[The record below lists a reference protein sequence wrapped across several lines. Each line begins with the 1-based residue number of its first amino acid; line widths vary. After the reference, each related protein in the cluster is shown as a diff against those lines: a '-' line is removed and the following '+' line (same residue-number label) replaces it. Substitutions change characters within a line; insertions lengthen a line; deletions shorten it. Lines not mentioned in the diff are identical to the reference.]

1 MNGEHESRSERNG
14 HGGEDETWRSK
25 IRNLSGLY
33 FEPRSRRL
41 GHEHY
46 DRIEKIAHE
55 PPAAALQ
62 ELITENVCRCGSEEW
77 LIEKLKARA
86 ARHAAGDFP
95 STLRDLQE
103 YMAVARG
110 AFGELDLDLLDYRE
124 LSGDSLKYWREEVGY
139 LPGAL
144 GWGPEA
150 PVLLCRRSC
159 VPAVEYYWALGKVLK
174 HWDPFPLSL
183 LVFTESE
190 DGFGPAGRW
199 IGPTSALVNILRG
212 HYPTFDNVPYD
223 IADLANPP
231 GARGCLPDYRDVR
244 EYGQLFELLPSGDYS
259 AFYERMLASVP
270 VLGEV
275 GVRVRRVAPSED
287 PGAEAQTDLS
297 LTQWILEAPPWDNP
311 DIL

>member
-1 MNGEHESRSERNG
+1 MSGDHESRSERNG

-25 IRNLSGLY
+25 IRNLPDLY
-33 FEPRSRRL
+33 FDPGSRFL
-41 GHEHY
+41 GHEHH
-46 DRIEKIAHE
+46 DRIEEITHE

-62 ELITENVCRCGSEEW
+62 ELIKENVCRCGSEEW

-86 ARHAAGDFP
+86 AGYAAGNFP

-103 YMAVARG
+103 YMAMACEV
-110 AFGELDLDLLDYRE
+110 FGDLDLDLLDYRE

-139 LPGAL
+139 LAGAS

-150 PVLLCRRSC
+150 PVLVCRRSC
-159 VPAVEYYWALGKVLK
+159 VPAVEYYWALDKVLK

-183 LVFTESE
+183 LIFTESG
-190 DGFGPAGRW
+190 DTFGPAGRW
-199 IGPTSALVNILRG
+199 VGPTSALVRILRG

-244 EYGQLFELLPSGDYS
+244 EYGRLFELLPTDDCSPFH
-259 AFYERMLASVP
+259 ARMLASVP
-270 VLGEV
+270 ILGEV
-275 GVRVRRVAPSED
+275 GVRVRRVDRSEE
-287 PGAEAQTDLS
+287 PGAEAQADLS
-297 LTQWILEAPPWDNP
+297 RTGWIVEAPPWDNP